1 MLLTDVVKKESL
13 RKYPPSSVLL
23 KVCRQDYKVPDEEI
37 VIQKGTKVFI
47 NVWGLH
53 RDPKYYPDPDKF
65 DPDRFEPENVD
76 KRPDFTFLPF
86 GEGPRM
92 CIGKAVY
99 CDF

>member
-1 MLLTDVVKKESL
+1 M
-13 RKYPPSSVLL
+13 
-23 KVCRQDYKVPDEEI
+23 
-37 VIQKGTKVFI
+37 FI

-65 DPDRFEPENVD
+65 DPDRFEPENVA

-92 CIGKAVY
+92 CIGKTVY
-99 CDF
+99 CDCLQIIPHYMCNICVNFKTVGRLGLTNYPVMVI